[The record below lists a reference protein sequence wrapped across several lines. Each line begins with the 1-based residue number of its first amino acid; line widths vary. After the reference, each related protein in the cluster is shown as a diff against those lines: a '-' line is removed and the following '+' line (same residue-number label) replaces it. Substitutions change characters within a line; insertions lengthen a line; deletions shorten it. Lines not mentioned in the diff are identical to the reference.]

1 MVGVKYAEAFAIKE
15 QILIDDPSEM
25 PVRSI

>member
-1 MVGVKYAEAFAIKE
+1 VKYAEAYTVKE
-15 QILIDDPSEM
+15 NILIDDPLNM